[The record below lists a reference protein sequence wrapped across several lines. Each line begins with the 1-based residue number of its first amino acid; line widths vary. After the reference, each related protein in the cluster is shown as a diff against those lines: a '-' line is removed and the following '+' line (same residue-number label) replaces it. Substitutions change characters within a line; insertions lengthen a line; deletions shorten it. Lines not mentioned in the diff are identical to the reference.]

1 MERKHQPCF
10 FSQKT
15 VASRVSPI
23 KNRKAGIFV
32 CIQGGAW
39 LTDGGTVR
47 FGAGVSPGVKSGAG
61 VGAVAGVMVGEGWG
75 VIEGEG
81 ESVGVG
87 VGVADGKP

>member
-1 MERKHQPCF
+1 
-10 FSQKT
+10 

-32 CIQGGAW
+32 CIQGWAW
-39 LTDGGTVR
+39 LTDGETAR
-47 FGAGVSPGVKSGAG
+47 FGVSRSSGVKSGVG
-61 VGAVAGVMVGEGWG
+61 VAVVVRSSVGEGLG

-81 ESVGVG
+81 ESIGVG

>member
-1 MERKHQPCF
+1 
-10 FSQKT
+10 

-32 CIQGGAW
+32 CIQGWAW
-39 LTDGGTVR
+39 LIDGETVR
-47 FGAGVSPGVKSGAG
+47 FGVSKSSGVKSGVRVG
-61 VGAVAGVMVGEGWG
+61 VAVEVRVGEGLG

-81 ESVGVG
+81 ESIGVG